1 MNHINM
7 KNTIIVAVC
16 VLFFF
21 ARCTVPP
28 TMTPRDENRNLPASF
43 RTSQD
48 SANSSLVKWRDFFTD
63 SNLNALIETALK
75 NNQELNIILQ
85 EINIAQNEVRA
96 RKGEYLPFV
105 DVIAGAG
112 VEKVARYTRNGS
124 VEQNIPVEPGKE
136 FPDPVPDYVLAANF
150 TWQVDI
156 WKKLRNAKKS
166 ALLRYF
172 ATTEGKNFMVTRLV
186 AEIANSYFELM
197 ALDNQLEILKQ
208 NIGIQQN
215 ALDIVTQ
222 EKQAARVTELAVR
235 RFEAEVLKNQSHVY
249 QLQQSIVETENKIN
263 YLVGRFPQPI
273 SRSSNSFTDLLP
285 TLIHEGI
292 PSQLL
297 RNRPDVRS
305 AEFNLRAARLDVN
318 VAKANFYPQLNISAS
333 LGLQSYSPRLLGNSE
348 SVLYSIGGGLVQP
361 LINRNAIKAIF
372 FSANAKQIQA
382 VYNYEQ
388 AVLKAYIEVA
398 NQLANIANMQK
409 SYDLRKGQVDALT
422 ESINISTRLFR
433 FARADYMEVLLTQR
447 DALES
452 RFELVETKKQQLAA
466 MVNMYQALGGGWN
479 R

>member
-1 MNHINM
+1 
-7 KNTIIVAVC
+7 
-16 VLFFF
+16 
-21 ARCTVPP
+21 
-28 TMTPRDENRNLPASF
+28 
-43 RTSQD
+43 
-48 SANSSLVKWRDFFTD
+48 
-63 SNLNALIETALK
+63 
-75 NNQELNIILQ
+75 
-85 EINIAQNEVRA
+85 
-96 RKGEYLPFV
+96 
-105 DVIAGAG
+105 
-112 VEKVARYTRNGS
+112 
-124 VEQNIPVEPGKE
+124 
-136 FPDPVPDYVLAANF
+136 
-150 TWQVDI
+150 
-156 WKKLRNAKKS
+156 
-166 ALLRYF
+166 
-172 ATTEGKNFMVTRLV
+172 MVTRLV

-285 TLIHEGI
+285 TLIYEGI

-333 LGLQSYSPRLLGNSE
+333 LGLQSYSPRVLGNSE

-388 AVLKAYIEVA
+388 TVLKAYIEVA

-409 SYDLRKGQVDALT
+409 SYELRKGQVDALT